1 MIVQCEICGAKYNIE
16 DAKITS
22 KGVKVRCAKCKHVF
36 SVEPPSLTPPPPQ
49 TQQPQTPSPT
59 PPTSGPA
66 GDDFLQDF
74 ESFEKFHKDL
84 MDTPGPEPGPP
95 IDEESPFERG
105 EFEGIPQDTG
115 EVPSEVPSME
125 EFPTEE
131 WPGPS
136 PEQQKPTESLEGEMD
151 TPTFDMEGLEEERYV
166 DKPQVIPKKKKTSR
180 SFVLIGI
187 LLIVALGGYYLWS
200 ERGMEFSLPG
210 NIPSLIKSVPEN
222 IKSIPE
228 KLQYLWEDIRGIERG
243 SLTFSDLEGYKDI
256 IGEVPV
262 FVITGKILND
272 TNKTKKH
279 VRIKAVLLNDKN
291 KVLDEKQTMCGSYF
305 TKENLKKLPPRF
317 TRGDFKLRPPVPSQ
331 MRVAPRM
338 SVPFIVIFPKMPPD
352 AQEFQVEIV
361 DAPNA

>member
-16 DAKITS
+16 DSKITA

-36 SVEPPSLTPPPPQ
+36 SVEPPSLSPPP
-49 TQQPQTPSPT
+49 QPQTPSPP
-59 PPTSGPA
+59 PPTPGPA

-74 ESFEKFHKDL
+74 ESFEKFHKEL
-84 MDTPGPEPGPP
+84 MDIPSPEPGPP

-105 EFEGIPQDTG
+105 EFEGIPQDMG
-115 EVPSEVPSME
+115 EVPSEVPSLE

-131 WPGPS
+131 WPVPS
-136 PEQQKPTESLEGEMD
+136 PEQQKPTESLEGAID
-151 TPTFDMEGLEEERYV
+151 TPTFDMEELEEERYY
-166 DKPQVIPKKKKTSR
+166 DKPQVIPKKKKTSW

-210 NIPSLIKSVPEN
+210 NIPSL

-279 VRIKAVLLNDKN
+279 VRIKAVLLNDKD
-291 KVLDEKQTMCGSYF
+291 KVLEEKQTLCGSYF
-305 TKENLKKLPPRF
+305 SKESLKKLPPRF
-317 TRGDFKLRPPVPSQ
+317 TRGDFKLRPPEPSQ

-338 SVPFIVIFPKMPPD
+338 SVPFIVIFPDMPPD

>member
-16 DAKITS
+16 DSKITT

-36 SVEPPSLTPPPPQ
+36 SVEPPSLSPPP
-49 TQQPQTPSPT
+49 QPQTPSPL
-59 PPTSGPA
+59 PPTPGPA

-74 ESFEKFHKDL
+74 ESFEKFHKEL
-84 MDTPGPEPGPP
+84 MDTPGPELGPP

-151 TPTFDMEGLEEERYV
+151 TPTFDMEGLEEERYL

-200 ERGMEFSLPG
+200 ERGMELSLPG
-210 NIPSLIKSVPEN
+210 NIPSL

-256 IGEVPV
+256 IGEVSV

-291 KVLDEKQTMCGSYF
+291 KVLDEKQTLCGSYF
-305 TKENLKKLPPRF
+305 TKESLKKLPARF

-338 SVPFIVIFPKMPPD
+338 SVPFIVIFPNMPPD

-361 DAPNA
+361 EAPNA